1 MKARFTPEQIRHWY
15 KYEGVRQEGLFNMFD
30 PNATALTGLTREEY
44 LFVMS
49 NYSEL
54 ELQAQHDACKAPK
67 QDMNTIFLEE
77 EAKLMEAHKNGH

>member
-1 MKARFTPEQIRHWY
+1 MRAKFTAEQVRNWHR
-15 KYEGVRQEGLFNMFD
+15 YEGVRQEGLFNMFD
-30 PNATALTGLTREEY
+30 PQATALTGLTLEEY

-67 QDMNTIFLEE
+67 QDLRDIFLEE
-77 EAKLMEAHKNGH
+77 EAKQCQE